1 MSELT
6 LRDLALCFEGAV
18 PAVVATA
25 SASGVPNVTYLSRV
39 RYVDDER
46 IALSNQ
52 FFSKT
57 ARNLAENPRASLLVL
72 DPTTYDQYRLTLVYE
87 RTERRGPV
95 FEQLRAD
102 VDATAAI
109 QGMEGV
115 FKLRAADV
123 YRVLHIDLIPSA
135 APSVDARPAAR
146 TASFDR
152 VAALVAR
159 LSRCVDL
166 DAIVETAVNGLA
178 EMLGYEHSFLLLLD
192 EAGRRLYTIAS
203 HGYPAEGVGSEVVVG
218 EGVVGMA
225 AARAT
230 TIRIGNLNQMTR
242 YGRAVRQSFEDQGD
256 IAPGREIPVPGLPD
270 ALSRIAVPGLVLG
283 QLVAVLVVEDREVV
297 AFDETDESV
306 LETLASVIAN
316 AIEVERSREVTE
328 EAVARRERDTVPAAS
343 ARSTRVRFFAVD
355 GSAFIEGDYL
365 IKGVAGRLLWSL
377 LRQYR
382 DEGRVEFT
390 NKEVR
395 LDPTLELPEVR
406 DNLDSRLILLK
417 RRLEERDAPMRIEKT
432 GRGRFRLIVDGA
444 VQLEEVAQA

>member
-1 MSELT
+1 MTDLT
-6 LRDLALCFEGAV
+6 LRDLELCFEGAV

-25 SASGVPNVTYLSRV
+25 SAAGVPNVTYLSRV
-39 RYVDDER
+39 RRVDDER

-57 ARNLAENPRASLLVL
+57 ARNLAENPRASVLLL

-123 YRVLHIDLIPSA
+123 YRVLHIDQVPSA
-135 APSVDARPAAR
+135 SPKVAPRASTRAR
-146 TASFDR
+146 SLDR
-152 VAALVAR
+152 MAELVAR
-159 LSRCVDL
+159 LSRCTDL
-166 DAIVETAVNGLA
+166 DAIVSTAVGGLA
-178 EMLGYEHSFLLLLD
+178 ELLGYEHCSLLLLD
-192 EAGRRLYTIAS
+192 EDGRRLYTIAS

-242 YGRAVRQSFEDQGD
+242 YGRAVRQSFEDHGE
-256 IAPGREIPVPGLPD
+256 IAPGRDIPVPGLPD
-270 ALSRIAVPGLVLG
+270 TGSRIAVPGLVLG
-283 QLVAVLVVEDREVV
+283 QLVAVLVAEDREMV
-297 AFDETDESV
+297 AFDDADES
-306 LETLASVIAN
+306 LLQTIASVVAN
-316 AIEVERSREVTE
+316 AIEAERAQETTE
-328 EAVARRERDTVPAAS
+328 EAGAARAPSEAPTDS

-355 GSAFIEGDYL
+355 GSTFLDGDYL

-382 DEGRVEFT
+382 DDGRVEFT

-395 LDPTLELPEVR
+395 LDPSLELPEVR

-417 RRLEERDAPMRIEKT
+417 RRLDERDAPMRIEKT
-432 GRGRFRLIVDGA
+432 GRGRFRLLVDGA
-444 VQLEEVAQA
+444 VDLEEVGS